1 MKLSFENNNESGK
14 DFSLP
19 LEIVK
24 EKKEK
29 LNELK
34 GRIIER
40 ERFIEYLEKNNSV
53 LDEQRI
59 ANIKKEIRELKGG
72 GKEIEKEI
80 FDLLY
85 EHKEMSEKLEDF
97 KSDIEQ

>member
-1 MKLSFENNNESGK
+1 MKFSFENNNKNGK

-19 LEIVK
+19 LEMVK
-24 EKKEK
+24 EKNEK
-29 LNELK
+29 LNKLK

-59 ANIKKEIRELKGG
+59 ANIKKEIRELKSN
-72 GKEIEKEI
+72 GKEMEKEI

-85 EHKEMSEKLEDF
+85 KHKEMSEKLEDF

>member
-59 ANIKKEIRELKGG
+59 ANIKKK
-72 GKEIEKEI
+72 
-80 FDLLY
+80 
-85 EHKEMSEKLEDF
+85 
-97 KSDIEQ
+97 

>member
-1 MKLSFENNNESGK
+1 MKFSFENNKNSK

-24 EKKEK
+24 EKKDK
-29 LNELK
+29 LKELK

-59 ANIKKEIRELKGG
+59 ANIKKEIRELKSDE
-72 GKEIEKEI
+72 KEIEKEI

>member
-1 MKLSFENNNESGK
+1 MKFSFENNNKSGK

-59 ANIKKEIRELKGG
+59 ANIKKEIRELKSD
-72 GKEIEKEI
+72 GKEMEKEI

>member
-40 ERFIEYLEKNNSV
+40 ERFIEYLKKNNSV

-97 KSDIEQ
+97 KPDIEQ